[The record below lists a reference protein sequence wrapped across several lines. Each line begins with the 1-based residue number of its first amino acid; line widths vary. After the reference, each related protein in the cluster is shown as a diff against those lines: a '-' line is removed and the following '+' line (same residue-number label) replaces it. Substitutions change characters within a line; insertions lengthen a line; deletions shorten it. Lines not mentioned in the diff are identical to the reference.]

1 MQQVD
6 MKTSATV
13 LAILYGKGGLGD
25 VGRHAILA
33 AFERN
38 DVASVKVFSQ
48 HPESLEEENYK
59 CGCLN
64 AHNLTVEQ
72 RKCIDIIPV
81 KNNWKDDLS
90 AHFVGWFHGR
100 CVMSWHSAT
109 FSRR

>member
-48 HPESLEEENYK
+48 HPESLQENYK

-64 AHNLTVEQ
+64 PHNLTVEQ
-72 RKCIDIIPV
+72 RKRIDIIPV
-81 KNNWKDDLS
+81 KHNWKDDLS

-100 CVMSWHSAT
+100 CVMSWHSA
-109 FSRR
+109 RRVFVE